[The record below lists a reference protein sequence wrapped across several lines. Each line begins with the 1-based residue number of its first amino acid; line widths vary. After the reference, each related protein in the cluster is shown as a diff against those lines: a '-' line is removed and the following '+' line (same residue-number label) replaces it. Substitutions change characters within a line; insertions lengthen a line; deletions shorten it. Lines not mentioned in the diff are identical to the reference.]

1 MIMDN
6 NKNKKRK
13 FGVYLDSMINKIL
26 YCGFSFIANMLL
38 TRYLGT
44 ELKGDYTYILNMAS
58 MIAILAGAGIYHSIP
73 YFNRQNND
81 PHKTLLEYTNIF
93 VFQCILYAVICT
105 VIGVLTP
112 GDNLKFI
119 MVLTVLDN
127 VTQQLNM
134 LMLVK
139 DVKKRNR
146 IFLLGA
152 ILNVIFDGI
161 AFICLEKSVMV
172 AVIIMVAVKIYYL
185 AAYLITIR
193 EPISFKVLNRENIIK
208 YIRFGYLPMLSFL
221 LITMNYKMDVAMLKW
236 APQVSEVQLSY
247 YSLGVTVADIAWV
260 ISDVFKDVIFSKTA
274 KGNHY
279 KEVTAALR
287 VSNVLMLLVVFGMVL
302 FGKPF
307 IHIFYGAE
315 FVPSYDIT
323 VMLFFGVPLMSWFKI
338 LHPLFNAQGKRWFP
352 FITLLITVIVNIG
365 LNAAL
370 IPNWG
375 IQGAAFASIVS
386 YAVCGLIYLVNFSRV
401 SQVAFWKLFIPNK
414 QDFLLILKAK

>member
-1 MIMDN
+1 ME
-6 NKNKKRK
+6 NKKGGKRK
-13 FGVYLDSMINKIL
+13 FGVYMDSMINKIL

-58 MIAILAGAGIYHSIP
+58 MISILAGAGIYHSIP

-81 PHKTLLEYTNIF
+81 THKTLLEYTNIF
-93 VFQCILYAVICT
+93 VFQFFLYTVICT
-105 VIGVLTP
+105 IIGFFAP

-146 IFLLGA
+146 IFLVGA
-152 ILNVIFDGI
+152 ILNVIFNSI
-161 AFICLEKSVMV
+161 VYVCLKKSVLVAVIVMV
-172 AVIIMVAVKIYYL
+172 AVKLYYL
-185 AAYLITIR
+185 MAYLITIG
-193 EPISFKVLNRENIIK
+193 EPIRFQVLKWKDILK
-208 YIRFGYLPMLSFL
+208 YIKFGYLPMLSFL

-236 APQVSEVQLSY
+236 APQVSETQLSY
-247 YSLGVTVADIAWV
+247 YSLGVTVADIAWI

-279 KEVTAALR
+279 KEVTAAIR
-287 VSNVLMLLVVFGMVL
+287 VSNVCMILIVFGMII

-315 FVPSYDIT
+315 FVPSYNIT

-370 IPNWG
+370 IPNFG
-375 IQGAAFASIVS
+375 IQGAAFASVVS

-401 SQVAFWKLFIPNK
+401 SQVSFWKLFIPNK
-414 QDFLLILKAK
+414 QDFLLILRAK